1 VAPSM
6 KKQKFLNTL
15 IALVILA
22 ATWGAFTYY
31 DKHKAVE
38 KAPATASNQEKILPL
53 DAEHIQSITFK
64 PRDGDAFTCSRQDGK
79 WTVTD
84 PRKLAV
90 DQGNFSSVLNSLTTA
105 TIDQVVDSKPSNL
118 KDFGLDSPS
127 YTLDITTNAKPETL
141 TLLLGDDTPTSG
153 GVYAMVSGNPRVFT
167 LESYLKSSLEKKLFD
182 LRDRQA
188 VTLKADQLQK
198 IAVEYKGTNWT
209 LEKNPEG
216 VWDLQLPPQVRADR
230 FTVDGLVSQLR
241 GLTMQSIAAEDKKQG
256 GDYGLGTPTLHLEL
270 TGSDGT
276 QTIVV
281 GKKQKDA
288 ENYYATNTALDPVF
302 TLGSDFVTQFQKT
315 QADLR
320 EKDLFSYS
328 SFDVKKV
335 EVDTPKGH
343 WAFEKQGNKWK
354 ETAPKSKNV
363 NSDKMETFLSNLRD
377 LRADSFPKGANLA
390 DFGLAK
396 PEYRFTVQSG
406 DKNTTEIVEA
416 AKSGDQVYARR
427 STDPLPSELAKTA
440 LDEVEKSLGAL

>member
-1 VAPSM
+1 MAPSM

-38 KAPATASNQEKILPL
+38 KARRSTASNQEKILPL

-118 KDFGLDSPS
+118 KDFGLDSPA
-127 YTLDITTNAKPETL
+127 YTLDITTNAKPESL

-153 GVYAMVSGNPRVFT
+153 GVYAKVSGNPRVFT

-216 VWDLQLPPQVRADR
+216 VWDLQLPPPVRADR
-230 FTVDGLVSQLR
+230 FTVDGLGEPVARPDHAIHRRR
-241 GLTMQSIAAEDKKQG
+241 G
-256 GDYGLGTPTLHLEL
+256 
-270 TGSDGT
+270 
-276 QTIVV
+276 
-281 GKKQKDA
+281 
-288 ENYYATNTALDPVF
+288 
-302 TLGSDFVTQFQKT
+302 
-315 QADLR
+315 
-320 EKDLFSYS
+320 
-328 SFDVKKV
+328 
-335 EVDTPKGH
+335 
-343 WAFEKQGNKWK
+343 
-354 ETAPKSKNV
+354 
-363 NSDKMETFLSNLRD
+363 
-377 LRADSFPKGANLA
+377 
-390 DFGLAK
+390 
-396 PEYRFTVQSG
+396 
-406 DKNTTEIVEA
+406 
-416 AKSGDQVYARR
+416 
-427 STDPLPSELAKTA
+427 
-440 LDEVEKSLGAL
+440 